1 MDSIQKFLKKL
12 SPKQRSV
19 LLDILSDTLVGRL
32 DGYDVKKLTNQ
43 DDMYRVRIG
52 QIRII
57 FRKTDEWIVIVNI
70 DFRGSIYKK

>member
-57 FRKTDEWIVIVNI
+57 FRKTDE
-70 DFRGSIYKK
+70 